1 MFRKL
6 ALAAVAALTLGT
18 VLASAPAPAAA
29 QGFGFYFGTPGWGP
43 GYYHRPYYPRYYG
56 GYYPRHRYYGPP
68 PRRCER
74 VVVRKRVRGEWRRVV
89 ERRCYGPR
97 RGYYRY

>member
-6 ALAAVAALTLGT
+6 ALAAAAALTLGAGI
-18 VLASAPAPAAA
+18 ASAPAPAAA

-43 GYYHRPYYPRYYG
+43 GYHRPYYPRYY

-68 PRRCER
+68 ARRCER
-74 VVVRKRVRGEWRRVV
+74 VVVRKKVRGEWRRVV

-97 RGYYRY
+97 RGYRY